1 MNQIL
6 LTTNQSGVV
15 IDDLGAVNF
24 DFPLN
29 NFVLHDT
36 ALNDCEFTLS
46 ELQNSTDLQAAVNS
60 GAVTLTDEN
69 GIILDDLAQAALI
82 VQLDQVATGVTDTIY
97 VNTTHTGIS
106 NGDFNAPFKT
116 IQAAL
121 DSATGTANVEILNK
135 EVIISQAIVLPATLS
150 SITICG
156 NDTTIK
162 YASYDVNTAENVI
175 EQTSTSY
182 TGVITLKNITLQNGT
197 NGLLI
202 NSATKVVI
210 DSCKALNNGY
220 NNTNFS
226 TVLPSS
232 GSRLG
237 YDSTPADLQ
246 NFYTNEVEE
255 NAAGFSI
262 NYTPFV
268 EISGCTIKDN
278 NLGVFLT
285 ECGINGAGYITRNQ
299 IIQNY
304 NCSIALSLD
313 YSDPLNLGV
322 GCQNIITTINSISYN
337 GSFGAI
343 CYGGINNKFS
353 QNDLTKNWNAA
364 FINYGCANVTLRDCS
379 IYDNNFVDV
388 NSSGSIF
395 SSAAGIVI
403 TEIASVNFLGN
414 NLQSNPNAK
423 FIMEILDNQIHYTG
437 TGSAGAKV
445 GIYISPTVGA
455 LQPSEKNII
464 NIDDNTFI
472 DQDYGIDFSD
482 IDTTAL
488 TVVLGDNSFINIGQ
502 RNIKQ
507 PLDGMYYELP
517 YSNHVTNLNYANF
530 SINSTGNVSITDA
543 ADGKILNPYYINE
556 LKAVEKDSNTIA
568 IILKESSKVQFIV
581 EESVVYIDN
590 VLLTGTISE
599 KINQINALVQ
609 GTGGGS
615 GQLPSITSSLAVTLQ
630 QGTTLNYELTASFGV
645 GYEWD
650 LSNVI
655 GITTVVGNVRQLIGG
670 STLAQGSYNIPVKA
684 INYNGEDSKTLV
696 LTVSSPPFAN
706 TKSLEFQNNDW
717 LGGNA
722 GILQNVLGRVSN
734 GSGASDAWTLSFWF
748 KGGTSNNASQ
758 TIFYFGAQDVANQG
772 SIQVKFNGS
781 LNRLEMRYGS
791 NNNRLNFATAQNSF
805 LNGVWKHVLI
815 SYDGGTTGSAS
826 GSVSAYYSRFKIY
839 VDGVLSSTLNT
850 NNNFGY
856 SGSIQPQNCRVG
868 RFNSGQYLR
877 NNCKVDELAIWD
889 SDRSGDVAT
898 IYNSGTP
905 TDLSTLSNPPLHWWR
920 MGDGDNFPFVLDVG
934 SQANLIFQMISM
946 SVASFVN
953 DTP

>member
-36 ALNDCEFTLS
+36 ALTDCEFTLS
-46 ELQNSTDLQAAVNS
+46 ELQNSADLQAAVNS

-69 GIILDDLAQAALI
+69 GIVLDDLAQAALI

-121 DSATGTANVEILNK
+121 DSATGTANIEILNK
-135 EVIISQAIVLPATLS
+135 EVVISQAIVLPINLS

-156 NDTTIK
+156 NNTTIK

-210 DSCKALNNGY
+210 DNCKALNNGY

-246 NFYTNEVEE
+246 NFYANEVEFF
-255 NAAGFSI
+255 AAGFNIMFTS
-262 NYTPFV
+262 FV
-268 EISGCTIKDN
+268 EVSGCTINDN
-278 NLGVFLT
+278 NIGILLT
-285 ECGINGAGYITRNQ
+285 DCGINGAGYITRNQ
-299 IIQNY
+299 ITKNY
-304 NCSIALSLD
+304 TSSIVMVADFSNPN
-313 YSDPLNLGV
+313 SV
-322 GCQNIITTINSISYN
+322 GCQNVITTINSLSYN
-337 GSFGAI
+337 GSFGVI

-364 FINYGCANVTLRDCS
+364 FINYGCANVTLRDSS
-379 IYDNNFVDV
+379 IYDNNFIDID
-388 NSSGSIF
+388 SSGQVF
-395 SSAAGIVI
+395 SSAAAVVI
-403 TEIASVNFLGN
+403 TEIASLGFLNN
-414 NLQSNPNAK
+414 NLQGNPSAK

-437 TGSAGAKV
+437 AGSAGAKIGV
-445 GIYISPTVGA
+445 YISPTVGA

-482 IDTTAL
+482 IDTTTL

-517 YSNHVTNLNYANF
+517 YSNHVTNLNYADF
-530 SINSTGNVSITDA
+530 SINSTNGVVIKEA

-568 IILKESSKVQFIV
+568 IILEESSKVQFIV
-581 EESVVYIDN
+581 DESVVYIDN
-590 VLLTGTISE
+590 TLLTGTISE

-650 LSNVI
+650 LSNVS
-655 GITTVVGNVRQLIGG
+655 GITTVEGNVRKLIGG
-670 STLAQGSYNIPVKA
+670 STLVQGSYNIPVKA

-706 TKSLEFQNNDW
+706 TKSLQFQNNDY
-717 LGGNA
+717 LSGNA
-722 GILQNVLGRVSN
+722 GILQNVLGRTGN
-734 GSGASDAWTLSFWF
+734 GSGASDAWTISLWF
-748 KGGTSNNASQ
+748 KAGTS
-758 TIFYFGAQDVANQG
+758 
-772 SIQVKFNGS
+772 
-781 LNRLEMRYGS
+781 GS
-791 NNNRLNFATAQNSF
+791 NNQTIAFFGGASTNNDGHLYLRYRGSDNSLEFRCGTNFNFLKLITNSNT
-805 LNGVWKHVLI
+805 LPVGVWKHILI
-815 SYDGGTTGSAS
+815 SYDGGTTGAAS
-826 GSVSAYYSRFKIY
+826 GSINSYYSRFKIY
-839 VDGVLSSTLNT
+839 IDGALQSTT
-850 NNNFGY
+850 NSNSNFGY
-856 SGSIQPQNCRVG
+856 TGSINAINFNIG
-868 RFNSGQYLR
+868 RQTSGANIKNGCKIDEFSIFNS
-877 NNCKVDELAIWD
+877 DESAE
-889 SDRSGDVAT
+889 VAN
-898 IYNSGTP
+898 IYNNGTP
-905 TDLSTLSNPPLHWWR
+905 TDLSNLTNAPLHWWR
-920 MGDGDNFPFVLDVG
+920 MGDGDIFPFVFDVG
-934 SQANLIFQMISM
+934 SEANLIFIMYSM
-946 SVASFVN
+946 TSASFVN

>member
-24 DFPLN
+24 GFPLN

-36 ALNDCEFTLS
+36 TLTECEFSLL
-46 ELQNSTDLQAAVNS
+46 ELQNSTDLQAAVNN

-69 GIILDDLAQAALI
+69 GIVLDDLAQAALI
-82 VQLDQVATGVTDTIY
+82 VQLDQVATGVTDTVY

-116 IQAAL
+116 IQDAL

-135 EVIISQAIVLPATLS
+135 EVIISQAIVLPTTLS

-156 NDTTIK
+156 NNTTIK
-162 YASYDVNTAENVI
+162 YTSYDVNTVENVI

-202 NSATKVVI
+202 NSATKAVI
-210 DSCKALNNGY
+210 DNCKALNNGY

-246 NFYTNEVEE
+246 TFYANEVETF
-255 NAAGFSI
+255 AAGLNI
-262 NYTPFV
+262 YNTPFV

-278 NLGVFLT
+278 NVGIILT
-285 ECGINGAGYITRNQ
+285 ECGINEAGYITRNQ
-299 IIQNY
+299 ITQNY
-304 NCSIALSLD
+304 TASITLVADFSNPN
-313 YSDPLNLGV
+313 SV
-322 GCQNIITTINSISYN
+322 GCQNIITTINSLSYN
-337 GSFGAI
+337 GSFGVI

-364 FINYGCANVTLRDCS
+364 FINYGCANVTLRDSS
-379 IYDNNFVDV
+379 IYDNNFVDID
-388 NSSGSIF
+388 SSGQVF
-395 SSAAGIVI
+395 SSAAAVVI
-403 TEIASVNFLGN
+403 TEIASINFLGN
-414 NLQSNPNAK
+414 NLQSNPDAK

-437 TGSAGAKV
+437 SGSAGVKI

-482 IDTTAL
+482 IDTSTL

-502 RNIKQ
+502 RNISQ
-507 PLDGMYYELP
+507 PLEGMYYELP

-568 IILKESSKVQFIV
+568 IILKESSKIQFIV
-581 EESVVYIDN
+581 DESVVYIDN
-590 VLLTGTISE
+590 VLLTGTILE

-650 LSNVI
+650 LSNVS
-655 GITTVVGNVRQLIGG
+655 GITTVDGNVRQLIGG
-670 STLAQGSYNIPVKA
+670 STLAQGTYNIPVKA

-696 LTVSSPPFAN
+696 LTVSSPPFGN
-706 TKSLEFQNNDW
+706 TKSLQFQNNDY
-717 LGGNA
+717 LTGNA
-722 GILQNVLGRVSN
+722 GILQNVLGRTGN
-734 GSGASDAWTLSFWF
+734 GSGASDAWTISLWF
-748 KGGTSNNASQ
+748 KAGTSSSNSQTIAFFGGASTNNDGHLYFRFRGSNNA
-758 TIFYFGAQDVANQG
+758 
-772 SIQVKFNGS
+772 
-781 LNRLEMRYGS
+781 LEFRYGTNFNFLKLTTNS
-791 NNNRLNFATAQNSF
+791 NTLPV
-805 LNGVWKHVLI
+805 GVWKHILI
-815 SYDGGTTGSAS
+815 SYDGGTTGAAS
-826 GSVSAYYSRFKIY
+826 GSVSSYYSRFKVYI
-839 VDGVLSSTLNT
+839 DGALQTTT
-850 NNNFGY
+850 NSNSNFGY
-856 SGSIQPQNCRVG
+856 TGSINAINFRVG
-868 RFNSGQYLR
+868 RQTSGGNLRNGCKIDEFSIFNS
-877 NNCKVDELAIWD
+877 DESAE
-889 SDRSGDVAT
+889 VT
-898 IYNSGTP
+898 NIYNNGTP
-905 TDLSTLSNPPLHWWR
+905 TDLANLTNAPLHWWR
-920 MGDGDNFPFVLDVG
+920 MGDGDSFPFVFDVG
-934 SQANLIFQMISM
+934 SQANLIFMMNSM
-946 SVASFVN
+946 TSASFVN